1 MTLLKSTSK
10 PTDLVRNQWDGQR
23 YVFSG
28 ITLDNLPKVT
38 TYPISISI
46 LHLFEEEV

>member
-10 PTDLVRNQWDGQR
+10 PSDLLRNKWDGQR

-28 ITLDNLPKVT
+28 ITLDNQPKLT
-38 TYPISISI
+38 IYPISISI